1 MENDNAKTIKDQWKV
16 DPLEGV
22 TLNDVQQTIVDEA
35 LGNAE
40 SMRTEKQV
48 SMELENKYSGS
59 FGECDSMIKGLDTE
73 SLKKLLRNV
82 YINENPKWHSE
93 RNSLVHIKIVMSRG
107 LQTKDTD
114 LSKAALYHDIAKFDT
129 VSFNKAG
136 WPTSLGHDKAGAEV
150 AKADGCDDMV
160 VYICA
165 KHMVIKGWLASA
177 TGGPSEGGELNPNTK
192 FKIFAEAPGADNNE
206 KAKAFW
212 KLCVFSKMDNMGNDF
227 NAESLKWDNPSYDK
241 WDEECPLRDQFK
253 KSELVEIKAEKAP
266 VLFTAQEIMKF
277 GAKGPQIGQINKEI
291 SGKTKEEAFEI
302 IKKILGNPDLTMESK
317 KWIKTFE
324 SFRMSRIN
332 ENTAEGKEMTLN
344 IFAPVS
350 VVVDI
355 EDGVVTNFS
364 GDEIEREGINS
375 FGEKDFQEAFEPF
388 EKAGVK
394 VSYTPWRSEG
404 GDDYEGSYSIDVPSL
419 NDAIKNKKIT
429 IIVDPEDPEEYLE
442 IKNK

>member
-1 MENDNAKTIKDQWKV
+1 MDNDSAKTIKDQWKV

-22 TLNDVQQTIVDEA
+22 TLNDVQKTIVDEA
-35 LGNAE
+35 LGNTE
-40 SMRTEKQV
+40 SMRTEKKV
-48 SMELENKYSGS
+48 SMELENKYSGLFS
-59 FGECDSMIKGLDTE
+59 QCDSMIKGLDPE

-82 YINENPKWHSE
+82 YINENPKWHTE

-150 AKADGCDDMV
+150 AKADGCDEMV

-165 KHMVIKGWLASA
+165 KHMVIKGWQAE
-177 TGGPSEGGELNPNTK
+177 SEGGVLNPGTK
-192 FKIFAEAPGADNNE
+192 FKIFAEAPGVDNNE

-212 KLCVFSKMDNMGNDF
+212 KLCVFSKMDNMSYDF
-227 NAESLKWDNPSYDK
+227 DANKLEWNNPSYDK
-241 WDEECPLRDQFK
+241 WDEECPLKDEFK
-253 KSELVEIKAEKAP
+253 RSELVEIKAEKAP
-266 VLFTAQEIMKF
+266 MLFTSQELMKF

-317 KWIKTFE
+317 RWIKTFE

-332 ENTAEGKEMTLN
+332 ENLVTAEGKEYSISFDNFVPISM
-344 IFAPVS
+344 
-350 VVVDI
+350 VVDLV
-355 EDGVVTNFS
+355 DGVVTNVD
-364 GDEIEREGINS
+364 GDEIENGGINS
-375 FGEKDFQEAFEPF
+375 YGEEAFQKAFEPF
-388 EKAGVK
+388 KKAGVNFT
-394 VSYTPWRSEG
+394 YTPWRSEG